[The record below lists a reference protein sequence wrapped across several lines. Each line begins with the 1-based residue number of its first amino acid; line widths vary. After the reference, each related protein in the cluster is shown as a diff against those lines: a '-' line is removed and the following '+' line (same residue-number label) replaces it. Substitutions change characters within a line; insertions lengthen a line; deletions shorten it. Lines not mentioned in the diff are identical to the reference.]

1 MGKLDGKVACITGGT
16 RSIGRA
22 MADAFVAEGA
32 LVVVN
37 GRDRTKGERCIAEMN
52 AGDRVAFY
60 PGDAATQSVVE
71 GLIDFT
77 IERFGKLDIC
87 CLNSGGVQA
96 TAPVFMMTDEEW
108 NLEVDWNLNH
118 VFWGMRRALQ
128 HMMPR
133 QSGRIIVTSSVE
145 GKLGKP
151 GLPGYVATKHAVNGL
166 VKSAAHEVGTMGIT
180 VNAILPGIIETDI
193 VRETGPASA
202 EAMGVGSY
210 EALIEMFCSESSIK
224 RPNRV
229 EEVAAVAVLLASDA
243 ARNMTGCLFPVDGG
257 TLPY

>member
-22 MADAFVAEGA
+22 MADAFIAEGA
-32 LVVVN
+32 SVVVN
-37 GRDRTKGERCIAEMN
+37 GRDPAKGERCITEMN
-52 AGDRVAFY
+52 AGDRAVFFA
-60 PGDAATQSVVE
+60 GDAAKQSVVE

-77 IERFGKLDIC
+77 IEKFGKLDIC

-96 TAPVFMMTDEEW
+96 TAPVFMMTDDEW

-202 EAMGVGSY
+202 VAMGVGTY

-257 TLPY
+257 T

>member
-1 MGKLDGKVACITGGT
+1 
-16 RSIGRA
+16 
-22 MADAFVAEGA
+22 MADAFIAEGA
-32 LVVVN
+32 SVVVN
-37 GRDRTKGERCIAEMN
+37 GRDPVKGERCIAEMN
-52 AGDRVAFY
+52 APDRALFY
-60 PGDAATQSVVE
+60 AGDAAKQSVVE

-77 IERFGKLDIC
+77 FEKFGKLDIC

-96 TAPVFMMTDEEW
+96 TAPVFMMSDEEW

-202 EAMGVGSY
+202 VAMGVGSY
-210 EALIEMFCSESSIK
+210 DALIEMFCSESSIK

>member
-22 MADAFVAEGA
+22 MADAFIAEGA
-32 LVVVN
+32 SVVVN
-37 GRDRTKGERCIAEMN
+37 GRDPVKGERCIAEMN
-52 AGDRVAFY
+52 APDRALFY
-60 PGDAATQSVVE
+60 AGDAAKQSVVE
-71 GLIDFT
+71 GFIDFT
-77 IERFGKLDIC
+77 IEKFGKLDIC

-96 TAPVFMMTDEEW
+96 TAPVFMMSDEEW

-202 EAMGVGSY
+202 VAMGVGSY
-210 EALIEMFCSESSIK
+210 DALIEMFCSESSIK